1 MRVHA
6 LSALSLAGLA
16 TAAAANQI
24 DARQQTLDEGSFD
37 CLSSIMA
44 LLKAT
49 PTIPAALS
57 AATDTDDCVPSS
69 LTAVAS
75 SVSSDA
81 KVWYTSFLSA
91 VTACPAWLA
100 TSTLPTLEDGDIVVC
115 TGQQP
120 SSAATAVAT
129 TTSASGNA
137 VATSANPTES
147 STSSVSAAAS
157 GTGSAATTSAR
168 SSSAASGSAGRSAT
182 TSSSQSANAAA
193 RETGVVFAAAA
204 VAMAALGA
212 AAL

>member
-16 TAAAANQI
+16 TTAAANQL
-24 DARQQTLDEGSFD
+24 DARQQTIDQGSFA
-37 CLSSIMA
+37 CLTSIMA
-44 LLKAT
+44 LVQAS

-57 AATDTDDCVPSS
+57 AATDDCVPGS
-69 LTAVAS
+69 LTAAAS
-75 SVSSDA
+75 SFTSDA
-81 KVWYTSFLSA
+81 KAWYTSLLSA
-91 VTACPAWLA
+91 ATACPAWPSE
-100 TSTLPTLEDGDIVVC
+100 STIPDLDLDDIVPC

-147 STSSVSAAAS
+147 STSFVSAAAS

>member
-16 TAAAANQI
+16 TTAAANQL
-24 DARQQTLDEGSFD
+24 DARQQTIDQGSFA
-37 CLSSIMA
+37 CLTSIMA
-44 LLKAT
+44 LVQAS

-57 AATDTDDCVPSS
+57 AATDDCVPGS
-69 LTAVAS
+69 LTAAAS
-75 SVSSDA
+75 SFTSDA
-81 KVWYTSFLSA
+81 KAWYTSLLSA
-91 VTACPAWLA
+91 ATACPAWPSE
-100 TSTLPTLEDGDIVVC
+100 STIPDLDLDDIVPC

>member
-6 LSALSLAGLA
+6 LSALSLVGLA

-49 PTIPAALS
+49 PTVPADLS
-57 AATDTDDCVPSS
+57 AATDGCVPSS
-69 LTAVAS
+69 LTAAAS
-75 SVSSDA
+75 SISSEA

-91 VTACPAWLA
+91 VTDCPAWPS
-100 TSTLPTLEDGDIVVC
+100 TSALPPLEDGDIVVC

-137 VATSANPTES
+137 VATSANPTTS

-204 VAMAALGA
+204 AVAMAALGA

>member
-16 TAAAANQI
+16 TTAAADQL
-24 DARQQTLDEGSFD
+24 DARQQTIDQGSFA
-37 CLSSIMA
+37 CLTSIMA
-44 LLKAT
+44 LVQAS

-57 AATDTDDCVPSS
+57 AATDDCVPSS
-69 LTAVAS
+69 LTAAAS
-75 SVSSDA
+75 SFTSDA
-81 KVWYTSFLSA
+81 KAWYTSLLSA
-91 VTACPAWLA
+91 ATACPAWPSE
-100 TSTLPTLEDGDIVVC
+100 STIPDLDLDDIVPC

-120 SSAATAVAT
+120 SSAATAAAT

-137 VATSANPTES
+137 VATSANPTKS
-147 STSSVSAAAS
+147 STSSVSSAAAS

>member
-16 TAAAANQI
+16 TTAAADQL
-24 DARQQTLDEGSFD
+24 DARQQTLDQGSFA
-37 CLSSIMA
+37 CLTSIMA
-44 LLKAT
+44 LVQAS
-49 PTIPAALS
+49 PTIPAELS
-57 AATDTDDCVPSS
+57 AATDDCVPNS
-69 LTAVAS
+69 LTAAAS
-75 SVSSDA
+75 SFTSDA
-81 KVWYTSFLSA
+81 KAWYTSLLSA
-91 VTACPAWLA
+91 ATACPAWPSESKIPDLD
-100 TSTLPTLEDGDIVVC
+100 LDDIVAC

-120 SSAATAVAT
+120 SSAATAVAS

-137 VATSANPTES
+137 VATSANPTKS
-147 STSSVSAAAS
+147 STDSVSAAAS